1 MTAIQQPFSNVQ
13 LELLHLYSKNVSDD
27 ELLLLRNIIANFFAD
42 RATQL
47 ADKVWEEKNLDAKK
61 LLKKHR
67 RRTTTPS
74 VK

>member
-1 MTAIQQPFSNVQ
+1 MTTISQPFSNVQ
-13 LELLHLYSKNVSDD
+13 LELLQLYSKNVSDED
-27 ELLLLRNIIANFFAD
+27 LLLLRNIIANFFAD

-67 RRTTTPS
+67 RRTS
-74 VK
+74 NLSIK